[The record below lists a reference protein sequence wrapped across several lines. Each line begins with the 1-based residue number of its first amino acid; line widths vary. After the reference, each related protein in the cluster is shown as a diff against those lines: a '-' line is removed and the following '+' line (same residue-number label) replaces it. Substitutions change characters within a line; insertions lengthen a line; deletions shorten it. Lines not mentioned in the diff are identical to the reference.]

1 MDLLSLDSIIITE
14 DKDESGGFD
23 LNLVDPPEEFMSQE
37 DSIEIQSADPVKL
50 KDIETEGGFDSTPP
64 PNDVNILSS
73 SMQEKSGPNLARSM
87 EIGNEDIQIT
97 LDDND
102 GKNGVAVDLF
112 GFHENSSPKIEEN
125 INATPIELEFNHNN
139 TGEQIFI
146 TNLEK
151 ENLNTDSDEH
161 VKKTIHPD
169 ESLQRSLKE
178 ETETPDINVS
188 LQAASLNVRLYVH
201 RQFYHMLIY
210 MDHCSHDCIVQYCR
224 WIHTYTTFVISKH
237 SVKFSKHLI
246 KGNKS

>member
-14 DKDESGGFD
+14 DKDGSGGFD

-37 DSIEIQSADPVKL
+37 DSIEIQSADPVNL

-73 SMQEKSGPNLARSM
+73 SLQEKSGPNLARSM

-102 GKNGVAVDLF
+102 GKNGVSVDLF
-112 GFHENSSPKIEEN
+112 GFHDNSSPKIEEN
-125 INATPIELEFNHNN
+125 INATPIELELNHNN

-151 ENLNTDSDEH
+151 ENLNTDADEH

-169 ESLQRSLKE
+169 ESLQRSLIE
-178 ETETPDINVS
+178 ETETPDVNVS
-188 LQAASLNVRLYVH
+188 LQAASLNVRLYTYVLYVH
-201 RQFYHMLIY
+201 RQFYHMLNY
-210 MDHCSHDCIVQYCR
+210 MDHCSHDCIVQCR
-224 WIHTYTTFVISKH
+224 WIHTYTVP
-237 SVKFSKHLI
+237 L
-246 KGNKS
+246 